1 MKYAI
6 PKNSPFGFT
15 EYTMAKTNINM
26 EKTDIKKAM
35 EKVKES
41 NLVKFREQNFAK
53 SLFKKRKEVFQKVG
67 EEISTN

>member
-1 MKYAI
+1 
-6 PKNSPFGFT
+6 
-15 EYTMAKTNINM
+15 MAKTNINM